1 MLKELSELN
10 GVSGDES
17 KVREFIRSKIGKYAA
32 DLMEDAYGN
41 LIVRIGKAKKP
52 SVMLAA
58 HMDEVGLMIT
68 GVEKTGLL
76 RFRAIGMM
84 TNVLLAK
91 RVLIG
96 KDSVL
101 GVVGHKPIHLAED
114 DDLKKMPKMKDLFID
129 IGASSKED
137 ASKIVE
143 IGDYATFDTKF
154 GENGGIIRGKAF
166 DNRIGCF
173 IMLQLIEQS
182 ELPMYCVFTVQE
194 EVGLRGARIA
204 AHRLKPSVA
213 LAIDTTSSGEWPE
226 ERDLPQYPAI
236 GAGPAITIADRS
248 VICDAKVVK
257 VLRETAEREKI
268 PYQMKRPMVGGTDAG
283 TMHLAEAGVR
293 AGVVSIPARYI
304 HSPLAFASKK
314 DISATTDLVRCG
326 IESICRKEKEWD

>member
-1 MLKELSELN
+1 MLKALSELN

-17 KVREFIRSKIGKYAA
+17 KVREFIRNKIGKYAT

-41 LIVRIGKAKKP
+41 LIVRLGKSKKT

-68 GVEKTGLL
+68 GIEKTGLL

-84 TNVLLAK
+84 TNVLMAK

-96 KDSVL
+96 EDGVL
-101 GVVGHKPIHLAED
+101 GVIGHKPIHLAED

-129 IGASSKED
+129 IGASSKEE
-137 ASKIVE
+137 ASEIVQ

-154 GENGGIIRGKAF
+154 GENGEIIRGKAF

-182 ELPMYCVFTVQE
+182 KLPMYCVFTVQE

-236 GAGPAITIADRS
+236 GSGPAITIADRS

-268 PYQMKRPMVGGTDAG
+268 PYQMKKPMVGGTDAG

-314 DISATTDLVRCG
+314 DISAATDLVRCCV
-326 IESICRKEKEWD
+326 EDICRKEKEWD